1 MIGQTGIYIRLT
13 VGELEGLVRERLGDH
28 IEWMEFESLLAFE
41 DHMSLLKLRY
51 SSYESLISSGIEY
64 FNQVF
69 NEREIEE
76 VGTDEKWYSISLTF
90 NQLKPFLEELLS
102 QQLGTTFRLTSIED
116 VQKDYQERFIF
127 LGTQC

>member
-13 VGELEGLVRERLGDH
+13 VGELEGLVREQLGDH